1 MRSSRIAAFLMASAL
16 ALAAAAGC
24 SSTKGNS
31 SLVQLPATPVPTQ
44 NGLAEKEIIA
54 DITQS
59 VEEHGTVFQIN
70 SLIDSGHKTDDGRNF
85 YYLDVTIKNTSDTA
99 YDISLLNNFFL
110 LMPDLS
116 ELSFD
121 IRTQVYASAEYK
133 GYTESPF
140 TVSPGEEF
148 KGYVG
153 GFLLDESVTDFT
165 VCFFP
170 TANDMHDKS
179 SVIKCA
185 MNTANAIAPPAD
197 MIG

>member
-1 MRSSRIAAFLMASAL
+1 MRSSRIAAFMMASAL

-24 SSTKGNS
+24 SSTKSNS
-31 SLVQLPATPVPTQ
+31 SLPNLPAAPVPTQ

-59 VEEHGTVFQIN
+59 IEEHSTVFQIN
-70 SLIDSGHKTDDGRNF
+70 SLIDSGHRTDDGKRF
-85 YYLDVTIKNTSDTA
+85 FYLDVTMKNTSA
-99 YDISLLNNFFL
+99 YDFEISVLNNFFL
-110 LMPDLS
+110 LLPDKS

-121 IRTQVYASAEYK
+121 IRTQIYAAAGYK

-140 TVSPGEEF
+140 TLAAGQEF
-148 KGYVG
+148 RGYIG
-153 GFLLDESVTDFT
+153 GFLLDEDITDFT

-179 SVIKCA
+179 SVIKCNVNA
-185 MNTANAIAPPAD
+185 ADAIAPPAD